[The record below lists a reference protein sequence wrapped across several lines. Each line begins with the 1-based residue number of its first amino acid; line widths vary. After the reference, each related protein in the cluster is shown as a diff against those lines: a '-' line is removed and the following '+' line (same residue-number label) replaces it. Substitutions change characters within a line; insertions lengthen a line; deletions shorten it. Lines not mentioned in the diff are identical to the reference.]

1 MCGNGWMWTGGMGWG
16 GWILIAVV
24 MTVFFALVITAVVA
38 AARYVSGGQHPTSS
52 NSKPQQAPEDV
63 LAERFRQR

>member
-1 MCGNGWMWTGGMGWG
+1 
-16 GWILIAVV
+16 